1 MRLQKLVVVM
11 SALAGGIASVNSHA
25 LGLGDVKLYSALNQP
40 LVAEIELM
48 QVNDLTRREILS
60 NLASKSDFER
70 AGVERPFMLNNLQ
83 FKTEVGPDGKG
94 LIKVTSSGPIH
105 EPYLNFLVEVHWP
118 SGRLLKEYTL
128 LLDPPAFNG
137 QASVPVVK
145 PSSVPAHY
153 GTNPVW
159 DEPPTTNRDYLP
171 SPEPVDYKDYNQ
183 RQQVRRVSSDQNYSA
198 AGRNG
203 SSAQTYRVNR
213 NDSLWEIAE
222 RVRPDSSVTV
232 QQTMLAIQRG
242 NPQAFIDNN
251 INRLKSGQVLRVPS
265 RSDITRLTVREAI
278 ADVSRQNREWRGRSQ
293 VAQLDAT
300 RRTSAVSRDARKSVD
315 GKLAIVSGESA
326 SGRGQDLGGDS
337 VEGNAVLQTELA
349 MTREQLD
356 KLSRENAEL
365 KSRLKDLD
373 DQIATLKRLVA
384 MKDDQMAA
392 LQSQGGQSQ
401 SQAKPVTKPPVSV
414 QRQPEPVKKPGK
426 MDVLFGNP
434 LLLLLLALIPLVGAG
449 WLFYQR
455 RRKQQEELVD
465 EEDEM
470 GFQPLDLNEEAQ
482 IDASPKP
489 AASPSA
495 EDELKFD
502 EALAIDDSIIEE
514 VEADDGETTQQ
525 TEDPLSEAD
534 IYIAYGR
541 LNQAEELL
549 SQAIFNEP
557 GRADLKL
564 KLLEVHSESGEL
576 DKFNQVLAGLEATG
590 DADAIREA
598 DVFKARFPDA
608 FEGVSA
614 PVEEDGMP
622 DLDLDDLELDA
633 DEQNVDSLDD
643 LDFDLDDFDVGSE
656 PDLTSEQSV
665 AAAQPETN
673 QDEGALD
680 FDLDDL
686 DDLDLEFSSESEDDL
701 AQDSE
706 AAFSDEGVSS
716 LEASLD
722 DDLDF
727 LSEGDEV
734 ATKLD
739 LARAYMDMGDME
751 GAAAILQE
759 VIEQGSDEQKQEAVS
774 LLESAGAG

>member
-11 SALAGGIASVNSHA
+11 SALAGGIASINSHA
-25 LGLGDVKLYSALNQP
+25 LGLGEVKLHSALNQP

-48 QVNDLTRREILS
+48 QVKDLTRSEILS

-94 LIKVTSSGPIH
+94 IIKVTSSGPIH

-137 QASVPVVK
+137 QSAVPVAK
-145 PSSVPAHY
+145 PSSAPAHY
-153 GTNPVW
+153 GTKPIW

-171 SPEPVDYKDYNQ
+171 SPEPVEYKDYNQ
-183 RQQVRRVSSDQNYSA
+183 RQSVQRVPSNRNYA
-198 AGRNG
+198 
-203 SSAQTYRVNR
+203 SAQDAGSPGRSYRVQR

-222 RVRPDSSVTV
+222 KLRPGADVTV

-251 INRLKSGQVLRVPS
+251 INRLRSGQVLRIPD
-265 RSDITRLTVREAI
+265 RRDIARLTVREAI
-278 ADVSRQNREWRGRSQ
+278 ADVSRQNREWQGRSR

-300 RRTSAVSRDARKSVD
+300 RRTSAVSKGSQRPVD
-315 GKLAIVSGESA
+315 GKLAIVSDEVA
-326 SGRGQDLGGDS
+326 SGRGQDLGGGS
-337 VEGNAVLQTELA
+337 AEGNGALQTELA

-373 DQIATLKRLVA
+373 EQIATLKRLVA

-392 LQSQGGQSQ
+392 LQNQGA
-401 SQAKPVTKPPVSV
+401 QAQNKPQAVVAPKPI
-414 QRQPEPVKKPGK
+414 QRQPEPAKKPSM

-434 LLLLLLALIPLVGAG
+434 LLLILLALIPLAGAA
-449 WLFYQR
+449 LFYQR
-455 RRKQQEELVD
+455 RKKQQEAIAD
-465 EEDEM
+465 EEEEM
-470 GFQPLDLNEEAQ
+470 DFQPLNLSEEDPVQ
-482 IDASPKP
+482 PPKP
-489 AASPSA
+489 AAKPSE

-502 EALAIDDSIIEE
+502 EALAIDDSVIEE
-514 VEADDGETTQQ
+514 VEADDEETTQQ

-549 SQAIFNEP
+549 NQAIFNEP
-557 GRADLKL
+557 DRSDLRL
-564 KLLEVHSESGEL
+564 KLLEVYSESGEL
-576 DKFNQVLAGLEATG
+576 DKFNQALAALEATG
-590 DADAIREA
+590 DAAAIREA
-598 DVFKARFPDA
+598 DNFKARFPDE

-614 PVEEDGMP
+614 PVEEDEMP
-622 DLDLDDLELDA
+622 DLDLDDLDLD
-633 DEQNVDSLDD
+633 DDSDQNVDSLDD
-643 LDFDLDDFDVGSE
+643 LDFDLDDFDME
-656 PDLTSEQSV
+656 EQSEAAEQPEIAPE
-665 AAAQPETN
+665 AAAVADNT
-673 QDEGALD
+673 DGTLD
-680 FDLDDL
+680 FDLDEL
-686 DDLDLEFSSESEDDL
+686 DDLDLDFGSDAEDTL
-701 AQDSE
+701 AQDSQ
-706 AAFSDEGVSS
+706 AAFSDEGGSS

-751 GAAAILQE
+751 GASAILQE
-759 VIEQGSDEQKQEAVS
+759 VIEQGSDEQKQEAMS
-774 LLESAGAG
+774 LLENAGTN

>member
-1 MRLQKLVVVM
+1 MKLQKLVVVM
-11 SALAGGIASVNSHA
+11 SALAGGIASINSHA
-25 LGLGDVKLYSALNQP
+25 LGLGEVKLYSALNQP

-48 QVNDLTRREILS
+48 QVNDLTRNEILS

-70 AGVERPFMLNNLQ
+70 AGVERPFILNNLR
-83 FKTEVGPDGKG
+83 FNAEVGPDGKG
-94 LIKVTSSGPIH
+94 LIKVTSDRPVH

-137 QASVPVVK
+137 QASAPVVK
-145 PSSVPAHY
+145 PSSVPSHY
-153 GTNPVW
+153 GTNPVL
-159 DEPPTTNRDYLP
+159 DEPPRASGDDVP
-171 SPEPVDYKDYNQ
+171 SQEPVEYPGSV
-183 RQQVRRVSSDQNYSA
+183 RQQQVQRVSSSLNYT
-198 AGRNG
+198 
-203 SSAQTYRVNR
+203 SSDMADSPSGTYRVNR

-222 RVRPDSSVTV
+222 KVRPDSDVTV

-251 INRLKSGQVLRVPS
+251 INRLKSGQVLRIPD
-265 RSDITRLTVREAI
+265 RSDITRLTVREAV

-300 RRTSAVSRDARKSVD
+300 RRTSSASGETQKSVD
-315 GKLAIVSGESA
+315 GKLAIVSGEAA
-326 SGRGQDLGGDS
+326 SGRGQDLGGDADG
-337 VEGNAVLQTELA
+337 GNAALQTELA

-392 LQSQGGQSQ
+392 LQNQSRSVPQ
-401 SQAKPVTKPPVSV
+401 VPMLPP
-414 QRQPEPVKKPGK
+414 PEPEARPGM
-426 MDVLFGNP
+426 MDALFGNP
-434 LLLLLLALIPLVGAG
+434 LLLLLLALIPLGGAG
-449 WLFYQR
+449 LLLYQR
-455 RRKQQEELVD
+455 RRKQQQALD
-465 EEDEM
+465 EGDDTDI
-470 GFQPLDLNEEAQ
+470 QPLNLNKEAP

-489 AASPSA
+489 IASASA
-495 EDELKFD
+495 EDKLKFD
-502 EALAIDDSIIEE
+502 EALAIDDSVVDE
-514 VEADDGETTQQ
+514 VEADGETTQQ

-541 LNQAEELL
+541 LNQAEEIL
-549 SQAIFNEP
+549 SQALLNEP
-557 GRADLKL
+557 ERTDLKL
-564 KLLEVHSESGEL
+564 KLLEVHSESGDL
-576 DKFNQVLAGLEATG
+576 DKFNRALEDLEATG
-590 DADAIREA
+590 DHAAIREA
-598 DVFKARFPDA
+598 DVFKARFPDT

-614 PVEEDGMP
+614 PDEPDEMP
-622 DLDLDDLELDA
+622 DFDLDDLELDS
-633 DEQNVDSLDD
+633 DEQGVDSLDD
-643 LDFDLDDFDVGSE
+643 LDFDLDDFDLDEESE
-656 PDLTSEQSV
+656 SVAPTETSE
-665 AAAQPETN
+665 
-673 QDEGALD
+673 
-680 FDLDDL
+680 LDDL
-686 DDLDLEFSSESEDDL
+686 DDLDFGSEADDVL
-701 AQDSE
+701 ARDSQ
-706 AAFSDEGVSS
+706 AAFSDEGGSS

-751 GAAAILQE
+751 GASAILQE
-759 VIEQGSDEQKQEAVS
+759 VVEQGSDEQKREAML
-774 LLESAGAG
+774 LLENAGTN

>member
-1 MRLQKLVVVM
+1 MKLQKLVVVM
-11 SALAGGIASVNSHA
+11 SALAGGIASINSHA
-25 LGLGDVKLYSALNQP
+25 LGLGEVKLYSALNQP

-48 QVNDLTRREILS
+48 QVNDLTRNEILS
-60 NLASKSDFER
+60 NLASKTDFER
-70 AGVERPFMLNNLQ
+70 AGVERPFILNNLR
-83 FKTEVGPDGKG
+83 FTTKVGPDGRG
-94 LIKVTSSGPIH
+94 LIKITSDSPVH

-137 QASVPVVK
+137 QTSAPVVK
-145 PSSVPAHY
+145 PASIPPHY

-159 DEPPTTNRDYLP
+159 DQPPRANSNKISRNYAPSREAIEYRD
-171 SPEPVDYKDYNQ
+171 SIQ
-183 RQQVRRVSSDQNYSA
+183 RQQVQRVSSRRDDAFSDLADSQS
-198 AGRNG
+198 R
-203 SSAQTYRVNR
+203 TYRVNR

-222 RVRPDSSVTV
+222 RVRPDSEVTV

-251 INRLKSGQVLRVPS
+251 INRLKSGQVLRIPG
-265 RSDITRLTVREAI
+265 RNDITSLTVREAV
-278 ADVSRQNREWRGRSQ
+278 ADVARQNREWRGRSQ

-300 RRTSAVSRDARKSVD
+300 RRTSSVSTDSRKSVD
-315 GKLAIVSGESA
+315 GQLAIVSGDAA
-326 SGRGQDLGGDS
+326 SGRGQDLGGDAAG
-337 VEGNAVLQTELA
+337 GNAVLQTELA

-392 LQSQGGQSQ
+392 LQNQSRSVPASPMKRQ
-401 SQAKPVTKPPVSV
+401 SETVSG
-414 QRQPEPVKKPGK
+414 PGM
-426 MDVLFGNP
+426 MDTLFGNP
-434 LLLLLLALIPLVGAG
+434 LLLLLLALIPLGGAG

-455 RRKQQEELVD
+455 RRKQQEALDDEDVD
-465 EEDEM
+465 I
-470 GFQPLDLNEEAQ
+470 QPINLNKEAP

-489 AASPSA
+489 TASPSA

-502 EALAIDDSIIEE
+502 EALAIDNSITDEE
-514 VEADDGETTQQ
+514 ADGETTQQ

-549 SQAIFNEP
+549 TQAILNEP
-557 GRADLKL
+557 GRSDLKL
-564 KLLEVHSESGEL
+564 KLLEVHSESGDL
-576 DKFNQVLAGLEATG
+576 DKFNQVLADLEAAG
-590 DADAIREA
+590 DDAAMREA
-598 DVFKARFPDA
+598 EVFKARFPDA

-614 PVEEDGMP
+614 PDEIDQMP
-622 DLDLDDLELDA
+622 DLDLDGLELDA
-633 DEQNVDSLDD
+633 DEQGDDSLDD
-643 LDFDLDDFDVGSE
+643 LDFDLDDFDLDEE
-656 PDLTSEQSV
+656 PE
-665 AAAQPETN
+665 AAAQFETS
-673 QDEGALD
+673 E
-680 FDLDDL
+680 LDDL
-686 DDLDLEFSSESEDDL
+686 DDLDFGAEADDVL
-701 AQDSE
+701 ARDSQ
-706 AAFSDEGVSS
+706 AAFSDEGGSN

-739 LARAYMDMGDME
+739 LARAYMDMGDRE
-751 GAAAILQE
+751 GASAILQE
-759 VIEQGSDEQKQEAVS
+759 VMEQGSDEQKQEAML
-774 LLESAGAG
+774 LLENAGTN

>member
-1 MRLQKLVVVM
+1 MKLQKLVVVM
-11 SALAGGIASVNSHA
+11 SALAGGIASINSHA
-25 LGLGDVKLYSALNQP
+25 LGLGEVKLYSALNQP

-48 QVNDLTRREILS
+48 QVNDLTRNEILS

-70 AGVERPFMLNNLQ
+70 AGVERPFILNNLR
-83 FKTEVGPDGKG
+83 FTSEVGPDGKG
-94 LIKVTSSGPIH
+94 LIKVTSDGPVH

-137 QASVPVVK
+137 QASAPVVK
-145 PSSVPAHY
+145 PTSAPSHY

-159 DEPPTTNRDYLP
+159 DEPPRPNRNYVPQQEQAGYRD
-171 SPEPVDYKDYNQ
+171 SSQ
-183 RQQVRRVSSDQNYSA
+183 RQQVQRISSSRNYA
-198 AGRNG
+198 
-203 SSAQTYRVNR
+203 SSGMADSPSRTYRVNR

-222 RVRPDSSVTV
+222 RVRPDSGVTV

-251 INRLKSGQVLRVPS
+251 INRLKSGQVLRIPS
-265 RSDITRLTVREAI
+265 RSDITRLTVREAV

-300 RRTSAVSRDARKSVD
+300 RRTSSVSRDSRKSVD
-315 GKLAIVSGESA
+315 GKLAIVSGDA
-326 SGRGQDLGGDS
+326 STGRGQDLGGDTAG
-337 VEGNAVLQTELA
+337 GNAVLQTELA

-365 KSRLKDLD
+365 NSRLKDLD

-392 LQSQGGQSQ
+392 LQSQSGSVPPVPMQRQSETV
-401 SQAKPVTKPPVSV
+401 AKP
-414 QRQPEPVKKPGK
+414 GM
-426 MDVLFGNP
+426 MDTLFGNP
-434 LLLLLLALIPLVGAG
+434 LLLLLLALVPLGGAG

-455 RRKQQEELVD
+455 RRREQEAQ
-465 EEDEM
+465 EDE
-470 GFQPLDLNEEAQ
+470 GVDADIQSLNLNKEAPV
-482 IDASPKP
+482 DASPKP
-489 AASPSA
+489 ITSPSA

-502 EALAIDDSIIEE
+502 DALAIDDSVVDE
-514 VEADDGETTQQ
+514 VEADGETTQQ

-541 LNQAEELL
+541 LTQAEELL
-549 SQAIFNEP
+549 SQAIYNEP
-557 GRADLKL
+557 GRSDLKL
-564 KLLEVHSESGEL
+564 KLLEVHSESGDL
-576 DKFNQVLAGLEATG
+576 DKFNQALADLEAAG
-590 DADAIREA
+590 DPAAMREA

-614 PVEEDGMP
+614 PDEMP
-622 DLDLDDLELDA
+622 DLDLDGLELDS
-633 DEQNVDSLDD
+633 DEQGADSLDD
-643 LDFDLDDFDVGSE
+643 LDFDLDDFDLDEESE
-656 PDLTSEQSV
+656 
-665 AAAQPETN
+665 AAAQPETSEL
-673 QDEGALD
+673 DE
-680 FDLDDL
+680 LDDL
-686 DDLDLEFSSESEDDL
+686 DFGSEVDDVL
-701 AQDSE
+701 AQDTQ
-706 AAFSDEGVSS
+706 AAFSDEGGSS

-751 GAAAILQE
+751 GASAILQE
-759 VIEQGSDEQKQEAVS
+759 VIEQGSDEQKQEAMS
-774 LLESAGAG
+774 LLENAGTN